1 MAKLVFLNGYV
12 TVNGVDLSDH
22 ASEIHLEL
30 SKEQVDVT
38 AMGANAHQWLGGL
51 ENDKMTVVWWQDF
64 AASEVDATLYPIW
77 SGGTAVAFK
86 VAAAGS
92 TISSTNPS
100 YSGSVI
106 LADYAPISGKVG
118 DGLASSVS
126 FMVSGT
132 VTRGTS

>member
-12 TVNGVDLSDH
+12 SINSVDLSDH
-22 ASEIHLEL
+22 ASEIALEL

-38 AMGANAHQWLGGL
+38 SMGANAHQRLAGL
-51 ENDKMTVVWWQDF
+51 EDDKLTVTWWQDF
-64 AASEVDATLYPIW
+64 AASEIDATLYPIW
-77 SGGTAVAFK
+77 QGGTAVPFK

-106 LADYAPISGKVG
+106 LADYNPIDGKVG
-118 DGLASSVS
+118 DGLSAKVS
-126 FMVSGT
+126 FLVSGT

>member
-1 MAKLVFLNGYV
+1 MAKLVFLNGAAKI
-12 TVNGVDLSDH
+12 NGVDLSDH
-22 ASEIHLEL
+22 ISEISLQL

-51 ENDKMTVVWWQDF
+51 ENDKLTITFWQDF

-77 SGGTAVAFK
+77 AGGTAVSAT
-86 VAAAGS
+86 VWAVGTTS
-92 TISSTNPS
+92 SSTNPF
-100 YSGSVI
+100 YGMNVI
-106 LADYAPISGKVG
+106 LADYDPIDGKVG
-118 DGLASSVS
+118 DGLSAKVS